1 MELLEAIQMYW
12 RNSGCMENTVPDPL
26 SEEDVNG
33 MINSFAKH
41 VSPCSKRCQGCGL
54 EWLNTENMS
63 FHRTKVFIEK
73 VKNSNQYIF
82 NPALEHIKYDSKVPS
97 KSFADQPDMLQFTR
111 QIPHMDQLY
120 LKYTMRTKLY
130 RARLTVKPARI
141 PKEPIVPLFE
151 RTGVCPSNK
160 FAVTIYIGTL
170 QPRTGECID
179 KHQYDYALYRE
190 KLTFLSIRDMTNV
203 AQTNAL
209 VPGIFNIQS
218 SMLPH
223 SLPTILEYDV
233 DSHAAIDHLIK
244 RSTIMMHDIITG
256 AYLRSFKLL

>member
-1 MELLEAIQMYW
+1 MSPPPGIDEIIVSTWNEDAYVVDNGRFEVLTTTNLPIFDFDRYGGFRRCDIVSDIQKAW
-12 RNSGCMENTVPDPL
+12 KVHQVPFTARL
-26 SEEDVNG
+26 YYTANG
-33 MINSFAKH
+33 VRMI
-41 VSPCSKRCQGCGL
+41 L
-54 EWLNTENMS
+54 
-63 FHRTKVFIEK
+63 
-73 VKNSNQYIF
+73 
-82 NPALEHIKYDSKVPS
+82 PS

-160 FAVTIYIGTL
+160 FAVTTYIGTL

-209 VPGIFNIQS
+209 VPAIFNIQT